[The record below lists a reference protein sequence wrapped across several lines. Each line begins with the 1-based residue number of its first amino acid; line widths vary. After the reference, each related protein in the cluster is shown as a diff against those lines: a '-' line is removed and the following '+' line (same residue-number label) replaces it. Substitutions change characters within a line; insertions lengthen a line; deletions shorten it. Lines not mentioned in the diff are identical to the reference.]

1 VFCHH
6 VQLVLLLLQ
15 IQDGQLDDASQQLE
29 FLSVLQD
36 SAGPS
41 PEVAFLKALLAG
53 TVYVHHHHIMS
64 WHVLPAQHSIAV
76 NVVNSSA
83 NTLYDLQLLRLLLC
97 STLTALVSCSSVGF
111 V

>member
-1 VFCHH
+1 V
-6 VQLVLLLLQ
+6 LLLLLLQ

-53 TVYVHHHHIMS
+53 TVKHVSIKLY
-64 WHVLPAQHSIAV
+64 HVL
-76 NVVNSSA
+76 
-83 NTLYDLQLLRLLLC
+83 
-97 STLTALVSCSSVGF
+97 
-111 V
+111 

>member
-1 VFCHH
+1 V
-6 VQLVLLLLQ
+6 LPLLLLLQ

-53 TVYVHHHHIMS
+53 TAHIHLYTSSHIM
-64 WHVLPAQHSIAV
+64 LPAQHI
-76 NVVNSSA
+76 VVVVLVDNSSGGTVCLA
-83 NTLYDLQLLRLLLC
+83 CKAR
-97 STLTALVSCSSVGF
+97 
-111 V
+111 